1 MHILVVED
9 EPRLRAALERG
20 LTAEGFNVDAVA
32 DGLTGLDHARH
43 RDYDVILLD
52 INLPGMNGY
61 KICEALR
68 ADEDWTPILMLTA
81 KDGEWDEV
89 EALDTGADD
98 YVTKPFSF
106 DVLMARI
113 RSLVR
118 RGRPARPVA
127 MTVGDLTL
135 DPGSRQVHRGDTE
148 VNLTVREFALL
159 DYLMRNAGQ
168 VVTKRQIMDNVWD
181 HDLESDENL
190 VEVYVGRLRR
200 KLDKPFGTDSIQ
212 TVRGTGYRLSQR

>member
-1 MHILVVED
+1 
-9 EPRLRAALERG
+9 
-20 LTAEGFNVDAVA
+20 
-32 DGLTGLDHARH
+32 
-43 RDYDVILLD
+43 
-52 INLPGMNGY
+52 
-61 KICEALR
+61 
-68 ADEDWTPILMLTA
+68 
-81 KDGEWDEV
+81 
-89 EALDTGADD
+89 
-98 YVTKPFSF
+98 
-106 DVLMARI
+106 
-113 RSLVR
+113 
-118 RGRPARPVA
+118 